1 MNTYQVQLE
10 RLTQM
15 ERMTVIMSKQSKKML
30 VNLMAEL
37 IEQLGFNGAA
47 EEIRNNKK
55 AKDNALFAVN
65 MWAKGGKLYNL
76 EGQEI
81 TPEGREDFY
90 NKYSQM
96 LIKMIEKIF

>member
-1 MNTYQVQLE
+1 MNTYQIQLA
-10 RLTQM
+10 RLSEM
-15 ERMTVIMSKQSKKML
+15 EKMTVIMSKNSKKML
-30 VNLMAEL
+30 ITLIAEL

-47 EEIRNNKK
+47 EEIRKGKK